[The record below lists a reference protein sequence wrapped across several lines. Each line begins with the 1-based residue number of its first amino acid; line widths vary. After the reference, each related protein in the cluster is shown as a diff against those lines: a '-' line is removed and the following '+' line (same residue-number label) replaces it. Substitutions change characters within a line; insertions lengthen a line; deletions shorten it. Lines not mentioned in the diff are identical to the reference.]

1 LQEHFVG
8 EYNGRSTE
16 GGSIDICL
24 APATAK
30 GLPQPVFERCFMLI
44 TIVSFIVVLGVL
56 VFFHELGHYWV
67 ARRNGIVVE
76 EFGMG
81 YPPRLVKLFRY
92 DGTDFTINLIP
103 FGGFA
108 RMKGEDMGDL
118 APGSFNGASRWARAA
133 TLIAGPAMNALLAII
148 LFAASFMSGFP
159 AVVGHV
165 QVTALVDGSAVA
177 AAGVEVGDVILALN
191 GEPVLISALDGMDY
205 DVVND
210 SRGDTTL
217 RSLVVGRN
225 GESLSLTLDR
235 DLTQEELLAS
245 VQAAPVLSTEVTGVA
260 PGSPAEQTG
269 IQTGDLIYR
278 VNETVISENNPLNA
292 VVQQNLGEM
301 VTMTILRGGSEWVA
315 IDVTPRVNPPEGE
328 GSLGV
333 QIGPASNLA
342 TLPLLPALREGVRST
357 WEYVTLVL
365 QLPVMLLMG
374 QMQPADAQLT
384 GPVGIAQMVGG
395 AVSATIDT
403 GLWFPIWRLS
413 AVLSAALAITN
424 LLPLPALDGG
434 RLLFILFEVVRGRRV
449 NPERE
454 GMIHMV
460 GFMLLLGL
468 LVLVTVRDITTAQQG
483 IDWISILGQ

>member
-1 LQEHFVG
+1 
-8 EYNGRSTE
+8 
-16 GGSIDICL
+16 
-24 APATAK
+24 
-30 GLPQPVFERCFMLI
+30 MLI
-44 TIVSFIVVLGVL
+44 TIVSFILVLGVL

-81 YPPRLVKLFRY
+81 YPPRIVKLFRY

-108 RMKGEDMGDL
+108 RMKGEDATDMS
-118 APGSFNGASRWARAA
+118 PGSFNAASRKARAA
-133 TLIAGPAMNALLAII
+133 TLVAGPVMNALLAII
-148 LFAASFMSGFP
+148 LFAASFMAGFP
-159 AVVGHV
+159 AVVGHPS
-165 QVTALVDGSAVA
+165 VTGVEANSAAAAIGIEPNDLLVDLNGQPVRVSAIPNFDYEVIHQVEGDPTLGVVTVLRDGA
-177 AAGVEVGDVILALN
+177 QVELPLGQPVSQDQLLAGVSFV
-191 GEPVLISALDGMDY
+191 
-205 DVVND
+205 
-210 SRGDTTL
+210 
-217 RSLVVGRN
+217 
-225 GESLSLTLDR
+225 
-235 DLTQEELLAS
+235 
-245 VQAAPVLSTEVTGVA
+245 PVLSTEIIAVA
-260 PGSPAEQTG
+260 EDSPALAAGLQAN
-269 IQTGDLIYR
+269 DLIYS
-278 VNETVISENNPLNA
+278 VNDTVIGEHSPLNE
-292 VVQQNLGEM
+292 VIGQHLGEE
-301 VTMTILRGGSEWVA
+301 VKLTLLRGDEWVTVN
-315 IDVTPRVNPPEGE
+315 VTPRVNPPEGQ

-333 QIGPASNLA
+333 QIGPASMLA
-342 TLPLLPALREGVRST
+342 KLPLLSALWEGVRST
-357 WEYVTLVL
+357 AEYVLLVL
-365 QLPVMLLMG
+365 QLPVMLLAG
-374 QMQPADAQLT
+374 TIQPADAQLT

-403 GLWFPIWRLS
+403 GYWFPIWRLS